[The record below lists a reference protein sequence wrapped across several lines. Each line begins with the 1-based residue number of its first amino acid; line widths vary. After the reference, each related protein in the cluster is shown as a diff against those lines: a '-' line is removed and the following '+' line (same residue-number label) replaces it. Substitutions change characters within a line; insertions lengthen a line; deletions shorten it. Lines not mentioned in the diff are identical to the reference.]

1 MKVYSKMQESGL
13 FCTFVNNNFDEMEE
27 IRSRIVKKGI
37 KTLMPLII
45 GIAVL
50 WLLYKDINLN
60 ELWEIIK
67 SANFYIIAFSLL
79 FGLAGNIFR
88 ALRWELTIQS
98 LGYYP
103 KRMSLIYA
111 VMGNYAVNFLLPRA
125 GEVWRSGVIT
135 KYDKV
140 PLSATFGT
148 LIVDRFFDV
157 VAMLFILLLCFALD
171 FNFFISYFNSNP
183 AVGSGLIATFSSFWF
198 YATIIAVS
206 LLLYLL
212 FRFLPNFYL
221 LKKIKLFYL
230 GIKQDI
236 LMVRKMKQKGL
247 FVFYTLLCWFG
258 YYLYFYFCFYAFG
271 FTEHLGP
278 VAGLLVFAM
287 SSLGVAAPTQGG
299 IGAWHFM
306 VITSLLVYGVS
317 YEQGSA
323 FAGAVFT
330 IQSVWLILIGI
341 FSIFAIQYVK
351 RDLPETTQTSNKES
365 NDN

>member
-1 MKVYSKMQESGL
+1 M
-13 FCTFVNNNFDEMEE
+13 
-27 IRSRIVKKGI
+27 IGI
-37 KTLMPLII
+37 KLKSSKKIIKTTFPLIL
-45 GIAVL
+45 GILVL
-50 WLLYKDINLN
+50 WLLYKDTDLV
-60 ELWEIIK
+60 ELWNITK
-67 SANFYIIAFSLL
+67 SANFYIIAYSLL

-103 KRMSLIYA
+103 KRISLIYA
-111 VMGNYAVNFLLPRA
+111 VMGNYAVNFVLPRA
-125 GEVWRSGVIT
+125 GEVWRCGVVT

-140 PLSATFGT
+140 PFSTTFGT
-148 LIVDRFFDV
+148 LLVDRFFDV
-157 VAMLFILLLCFALD
+157 VAMGFILVLCLVLD
-171 FNFFISYFNSNP
+171 FKFFATYLQANP
-183 AVGSGLIATFSSFWF
+183 AVGTGVISIFSSFWLYGILIFIFSVF
-198 YATIIAVS
+198 YV
-206 LLLYLL
+206 LL
-212 FRFLPNFYL
+212 RFLPNFFL
-221 LKKIKLFYL
+221 IKKIKLFY
-230 GIKQDI
+230 GGMKRDI
-236 LMVRKMKQKGL
+236 LMVWKMQKKSL
-247 FVFYTLLCWFG
+247 FILYTFLCWFG
-258 YYLYFYFCFYAFG
+258 YYLYFFLFFYAFG

-330 IQSVWLILIGI
+330 IQSLWLILIGL

-351 RDLPETTQTSNKES
+351 RDILVSNEPPTSKA
-365 NDN
+365 

>member
-1 MKVYSKMQESGL
+1 MGEAKIKL
-13 FCTFVNNNFDEMEE
+13 PK
-27 IRSRIVKKGI
+27 RII
-37 KTLMPLII
+37 KTTFPLIF
-45 GIAVL
+45 GILVL
-50 WLLYKDINLN
+50 WLLYKDTNLN
-60 ELWEIIK
+60 DLWNITK

-111 VMGNYAVNFLLPRA
+111 VMGNYAVNFVLPRA
-125 GEVWRSGVIT
+125 GEVWRCGAIT

-140 PLSATFGT
+140 PFSTTFGT
-148 LIVDRFFDV
+148 LLVDRFFDV
-157 VAMLFILLLCFALD
+157 VAMGFIMMLCLVLD
-171 FNFFISYFNSNP
+171 FKFFASYLQMNP
-183 AVGSGLIATFSSFWF
+183 TVGASVTSTFSSVWL
-198 YATIIAVS
+198 YISIIMVAGV
-206 LLLYLL
+206 LYVL
-212 FRFLPNFYL
+212 FRFLPNMFFI
-221 LKKIKLFYL
+221 KKVKLFYL
-230 GIKQDI
+230 GIKRDI
-236 LMVRKMKQKGL
+236 LIVWKMKQKRL
-247 FVFYTLLCWFG
+247 FVLYTFLCWFG
-258 YYLYFYFCFYAFG
+258 YYLYFYLCFYAFS

-323 FAGAVFT
+323 FAGAIFT
-330 IQSVWLILIGI
+330 IQSLWLILIGL

-351 RDLPETTQTSNKES
+351 RDKVVVAAIHKSEER
-365 NDN
+365 

>member
-1 MKVYSKMQESGL
+1 MGEAKIKL
-13 FCTFVNNNFDEMEE
+13 PK
-27 IRSRIVKKGI
+27 RII
-37 KTLMPLII
+37 KTTFPLIF
-45 GIAVL
+45 GILVL
-50 WLLYKDINLN
+50 WLLYKDTNLN
-60 ELWEIIK
+60 DLWNITK

-111 VMGNYAVNFLLPRA
+111 VMGNYAVNFVLPRA
-125 GEVWRSGVIT
+125 GEVWRCGAIT

-140 PLSATFGT
+140 PFSTTFGT
-148 LIVDRFFDV
+148 LLVDRFFDV
-157 VAMLFILLLCFALD
+157 VAMGFIIVLCLVLD
-171 FNFFISYFNSNP
+171 FNFFASYLQMNP
-183 AVGSGLIATFSSFWF
+183 TVGASVTSTFSSVWL
-198 YATIIAVS
+198 YISIIMVAGV
-206 LLLYLL
+206 LYVL
-212 FRFLPNFYL
+212 FRFLPNMFFI
-221 LKKIKLFYL
+221 KKVKLFYL
-230 GIKQDI
+230 GIKRDI
-236 LMVRKMKQKGL
+236 LIVWKMKQKRL
-247 FVFYTLLCWFG
+247 FVLYTFLCWFG
-258 YYLYFYFCFYAFG
+258 YYLYFYLCFYAFS

-323 FAGAVFT
+323 FAGAIFT
-330 IQSVWLILIGI
+330 IQSLWLILIGL
-341 FSIFAIQYVK
+341 FSIFAIQYIK
-351 RDLPETTQTSNKES
+351 RDKVVAAIHKSEER
-365 NDN
+365 

>member
-1 MKVYSKMQESGL
+1 MGENKPGIIKRGVK
-13 FCTFVNNNFDEMEE
+13 TF
-27 IRSRIVKKGI
+27 
-37 KTLMPLII
+37 LPLVI
-45 GIAVL
+45 GILVL
-50 WLLYKDINLN
+50 WLLYKDTNLN
-60 ELWEIIK
+60 ELWKIIK
-67 SANFYIIAFSLL
+67 SANFNIIAFSLL
-79 FGLAGNIFR
+79 FGLGGNLFR

-125 GEVWRSGVIT
+125 GEVWRCGVIT

-140 PLSATFGT
+140 PFSATFGT
-148 LIVDRFFDV
+148 LIIDRFFDV
-157 VAMLFILLLCFALD
+157 VAMGFIMVLCIILD
-171 FNFFISYFNSNP
+171 FNFFISYFNTNP
-183 AVGSGLIATFSSFWF
+183 AVGSGIISLLTSFWF
-198 YATIIAVS
+198 YASILTIF
-206 LLLYLL
+206 LLLYVL
-212 FRFLPNFYL
+212 FRYLPNFYL
-221 LKKIKLFYL
+221 LKKVKLFIL
-230 GIKQDI
+230 GMKRDI
-236 LMVRKMKQKGL
+236 LMVWKMKKKNL
-247 FVFYTLLCWFG
+247 FILYTFLCWVG

-271 FTEHLGP
+271 FTQHLGP

-330 IQSVWLILIGI
+330 IQSLWLILIGI

-351 RDLPETTQTSNKES
+351 RDLPETSIISTPES
-365 NDN
+365 NDNKHI

>member
-1 MKVYSKMQESGL
+1 MSVTRLRLSKR
-13 FCTFVNNNFDEMEE
+13 V
-27 IRSRIVKKGI
+27 VKTI
-37 KTLMPLII
+37 FPLIL
-45 GIAVL
+45 GILVL
-50 WLLYKDINLN
+50 WLLYKDTNLTD
-60 ELWEIIK
+60 LWNITK

-111 VMGNYAVNFLLPRA
+111 VMGNYAVNFVLPRA
-125 GEVWRSGVIT
+125 GEVWRCGAVT

-140 PLSATFGT
+140 PFSTTFGT
-148 LIVDRFFDV
+148 LLVDRFFDV
-157 VAMLFILLLCFALD
+157 VAMGFIIVLCLVLD
-171 FNFFISYFNSNP
+171 FNFFASYLQMNP
-183 AVGSGLIATFSSFWF
+183 TVGASVTSTFSSVWL
-198 YATIIAVS
+198 YISIIMVAAV
-206 LLLYLL
+206 LYVL
-212 FRFLPNFYL
+212 FRFLPNMFFI
-221 LKKIKLFYL
+221 KKVKLFYL
-230 GIKQDI
+230 GIKRDI
-236 LMVRKMKQKGL
+236 LIVWKMKQKGL
-247 FVFYTLLCWFG
+247 FVIYTFLCWFG
-258 YYLYFYFCFYAFG
+258 YYLYFYLCFYAFG

-323 FAGAVFT
+323 FAGAIFT
-330 IQSVWLILIGI
+330 IQSLWLILIGL

-351 RDLPETTQTSNKES
+351 RDKVVVAAIHKSEER
-365 NDN
+365 

>member
-1 MKVYSKMQESGL
+1 MSVTRLRLSKR
-13 FCTFVNNNFDEMEE
+13 V
-27 IRSRIVKKGI
+27 VKTI
-37 KTLMPLII
+37 FPLIL
-45 GIAVL
+45 GILVL
-50 WLLYKDINLN
+50 WLLYKDTNLTD
-60 ELWEIIK
+60 LWNITK

-111 VMGNYAVNFLLPRA
+111 VMGNYAVNFVLPRA
-125 GEVWRSGVIT
+125 GEVWRCGAVT

-140 PLSATFGT
+140 PFSTTFGA
-148 LIVDRFFDV
+148 LLVDRFFDV
-157 VAMLFILLLCFALD
+157 VAMGFIIVLCLVLD
-171 FNFFISYFNSNP
+171 FNFFASYLQMNP
-183 AVGSGLIATFSSFWF
+183 TVGASVTSTFSSVWL
-198 YATIIAVS
+198 YISIIMVAAV
-206 LLLYLL
+206 LYVL
-212 FRFLPNFYL
+212 FRFLPNMFFI
-221 LKKIKLFYL
+221 KKVKLFYL
-230 GIKQDI
+230 GIKRDI
-236 LMVRKMKQKGL
+236 LIVWKMKQKGL
-247 FVFYTLLCWFG
+247 FVIYTFLCWFG
-258 YYLYFYFCFYAFG
+258 YYLYFYLCFYAFG

-323 FAGAVFT
+323 FAGAIFT
-330 IQSVWLILIGI
+330 IQSLWLILIGL
-341 FSIFAIQYVK
+341 FSIFAIQYIK
-351 RDLPETTQTSNKES
+351 RDKVVAAIHKSEER
-365 NDN
+365 

>member
-1 MKVYSKMQESGL
+1 MGEAKIKL
-13 FCTFVNNNFDEMEE
+13 PK
-27 IRSRIVKKGI
+27 RII
-37 KTLMPLII
+37 KTTFPLIF
-45 GIAVL
+45 GILVL
-50 WLLYKDINLN
+50 WLLYKDTNLTD
-60 ELWEIIK
+60 LWNITK

-111 VMGNYAVNFLLPRA
+111 VMGNYAVNFVLPRA
-125 GEVWRSGVIT
+125 GEVWRCGAIT

-140 PLSATFGT
+140 PFSTTFGT
-148 LIVDRFFDV
+148 LLVDRFFDV
-157 VAMLFILLLCFALD
+157 VAMGFIMMLCLVLD
-171 FNFFISYFNSNP
+171 FKFFASYLQMNP
-183 AVGSGLIATFSSFWF
+183 TVGASVTSTFSSVWL
-198 YATIIAVS
+198 YISIIMVAGV
-206 LLLYLL
+206 LYVL
-212 FRFLPNFYL
+212 FRFLPNMFFI
-221 LKKIKLFYL
+221 KKVKLFYL
-230 GIKQDI
+230 GIKRDI
-236 LMVRKMKQKGL
+236 LIVWKMKQKRL
-247 FVFYTLLCWFG
+247 FVLYTFLCWFG
-258 YYLYFYFCFYAFG
+258 YYLYFYLCFYAFS

-323 FAGAVFT
+323 FAGAIFT
-330 IQSVWLILIGI
+330 IQSLWLILIGL

-351 RDLPETTQTSNKES
+351 RDKVVVAAIHKSEER
-365 NDN
+365 

>member
-1 MKVYSKMQESGL
+1 MSVTRLRLSKR
-13 FCTFVNNNFDEMEE
+13 V
-27 IRSRIVKKGI
+27 VKTI
-37 KTLMPLII
+37 FPLIL
-45 GIAVL
+45 GILVL
-50 WLLYKDINLN
+50 WLLYKDTNLTD
-60 ELWEIIK
+60 LWNITK

-111 VMGNYAVNFLLPRA
+111 VMGNYAVNFVLPRA
-125 GEVWRSGVIT
+125 GEVWRCGAVT

-140 PLSATFGT
+140 PFSTTFGT
-148 LIVDRFFDV
+148 LLVDRFFDV
-157 VAMLFILLLCFALD
+157 VAMGFIIVLCLVLD
-171 FNFFISYFNSNP
+171 FNFFASYLQMNP
-183 AVGSGLIATFSSFWF
+183 TVGASVTSTFSSVWL
-198 YATIIAVS
+198 YISIIMVAAV
-206 LLLYLL
+206 LYVL
-212 FRFLPNFYL
+212 FRFLPNMFFI
-221 LKKIKLFYL
+221 KKVKLFYL
-230 GIKQDI
+230 GIKRDI
-236 LMVRKMKQKGL
+236 LIVWKMKQKGL
-247 FVFYTLLCWFG
+247 FVIYTFLCWFG
-258 YYLYFYFCFYAFG
+258 YYLYFYLCFYAFG

-323 FAGAVFT
+323 FAGAIFT
-330 IQSVWLILIGI
+330 IQSLWLILIGL
-341 FSIFAIQYVK
+341 FSIFAIQYIK
-351 RDLPETTQTSNKES
+351 RDKVVAAIHKSEER
-365 NDN
+365 

>member
-1 MKVYSKMQESGL
+1 MGVINLRVSKKVVRTI
-13 FCTFVNNNFDEMEE
+13 F
-27 IRSRIVKKGI
+27 
-37 KTLMPLII
+37 PLIVGI
-45 GIAVL
+45 GVL
-50 WLLYKDINLN
+50 WLLYKDIDMV
-60 ELWEIIK
+60 ELWHITK
-67 SANFYIIAFSLL
+67 SANFSIIAFSLL

-98 LGYYP
+98 VGYYP
-103 KRMSLIYA
+103 KRISLIYA

-125 GEVWRSGVIT
+125 GEVWRCGVVT
-135 KYDKV
+135 KYDKI
-140 PLSATFGT
+140 PFSTTFGT

-157 VAMLFILLLCFALD
+157 VAMAFILVLCVLLD
-171 FNFFISYFNSNP
+171 FNFFFSYLKMNP
-183 AVGSGLIATFSSFWF
+183 AVGSGVVSTFSSFWF
-198 YATIIAVS
+198 YASILIIFTVF
-206 LLLYLL
+206 YVL
-212 FRFLPNFYL
+212 FRFLPNFHL
-221 LKKIKLFYL
+221 IKKAKLFYH
-230 GIKQDI
+230 GMKRDI
-236 LMVRKMKQKGL
+236 LTVWKMKRKGL
-247 FVFYTLLCWFG
+247 FILYTFLCWFG
-258 YYLYFYFCFYAFG
+258 YYLYFYLCFFAFG

-330 IQSVWLILIGI
+330 IQSAWFILIGL

-351 RDLPETTQTSNKES
+351 RDLPKTVEVSNFET
-365 NDN
+365 ND

>member
-1 MKVYSKMQESGL
+1 MSVTRLRLSKR
-13 FCTFVNNNFDEMEE
+13 V
-27 IRSRIVKKGI
+27 VKTI
-37 KTLMPLII
+37 FPLIL
-45 GIAVL
+45 GILVL
-50 WLLYKDINLN
+50 WLLYKDTNLTY
-60 ELWEIIK
+60 LWNITK

-111 VMGNYAVNFLLPRA
+111 VMGNYAVNFVLPRA
-125 GEVWRSGVIT
+125 GEVWRCGAVT

-140 PLSATFGT
+140 PFSTTFGT
-148 LIVDRFFDV
+148 LLVDRFFDV
-157 VAMLFILLLCFALD
+157 VAMGFIIVLCLVLD
-171 FNFFISYFNSNP
+171 FNFFASYLQMNP
-183 AVGSGLIATFSSFWF
+183 TVGASVTSTFSSVWL
-198 YATIIAVS
+198 YISIIMVAAV
-206 LLLYLL
+206 LYVL
-212 FRFLPNFYL
+212 FRFLPNMFFI
-221 LKKIKLFYL
+221 KKVKLFYL
-230 GIKQDI
+230 GIKRDI
-236 LMVRKMKQKGL
+236 LIVWKMKQKGL
-247 FVFYTLLCWFG
+247 FVIYTFLCWFG
-258 YYLYFYFCFYAFG
+258 YYLYFYLCFYAFG

-323 FAGAVFT
+323 FAGAIFT
-330 IQSVWLILIGI
+330 IQSLWLILIGL
-341 FSIFAIQYVK
+341 FSIFAIQYIK
-351 RDLPETTQTSNKES
+351 RDKVVAAIHKSEER
-365 NDN
+365 